1 MPAVAAL
8 ALAVALTSLPK
19 CHLQRP
25 ERVSVAIETCY
36 QNVGVATAVAL
47 SMFQGAEQSKAVYTS
62 TNKQTKVNLLSAR
75 ES

>member
-8 ALAVALTSLPK
+8 ALSLALTSFPK
-19 CHLQRP
+19 CSLKKP

-47 SMFQGAEQSKAVYTS
+47 SMFQGPDQPQAVRTS
-62 TNKQTKVNLLSAR
+62 TMSLEL
-75 ES
+75 